1 MKLRHLAAAALVAS
15 SIGTAH
21 ASLTTFQAF
30 TGNVGLSSDG
40 CGSTAQTC
48 QLTANIPAGATIRA
62 AYLYTSTFTFS
73 APTFTGV
80 GGTLDGVNVNY
91 TALGANVI
99 SSAFALQAGR
109 ADVTSIVQAK
119 YDGVGGAYN
128 FAVTETSSSQDGQ
141 ALVVVYDLPSLA
153 TATVGILDG
162 FSAVNGDSTSITFA
176 SPLDPAAPGFFA
188 EMRLG
193 IGFSC
198 CNQRSSVTVNGTTI
212 TTQAGDADDGSV
224 SNGALITVGGDNDA
238 FTPDNPTY
246 DNDNERYNLVPR
258 VAAGDTSISIRTV
271 NPSNDDNIFLAM
283 FYVRGEAQFNA
294 TPEPSALLLAGVGLL
309 GLGLRRRRS
318 AA

>member
-1 MKLRHLAAAALVAS
+1 
-15 SIGTAH
+15 
-21 ASLTTFQAF
+21 
-30 TGNVGLSSDG
+30 VGLSSDG
-40 CGSTAQTC
+40 CGSTAQSC

-62 AYLYTSTFTFS
+62 AYLYTSTYTFS
-73 APTFTGV
+73 GPNFAGV

-99 SSAFALQAGR
+99 TPDAFTLQAGR
-109 ADVTSIVQAK
+109 ADVTSIIQAK

-128 FAVTETSSSQDGQ
+128 FVVTETDARQDGQ

-176 SPLDPAAPGFFA
+176 NPLDPAAPGFFA

-198 CNQRSSVTVNGTTI
+198 CDQRSTVTVNGVTI
-212 TTQAGDADDGSV
+212 TTQAGNADDGSV
-224 SNGALITVGGDNDA
+224 SNGALITVGGDADA
-238 FTPDNPTY
+238 FTPNSPSYLD
-246 DNDNERYNLVPR
+246 DHERYNLVPR
-258 VAAGDTSISIRTV
+258 IAAGDTSISIRTV

-294 TPEPSALLLAGVGLL
+294 TPEPSALLLAGAGLL
-309 GLGLRRRRS
+309 ALGLRRRRGS
-318 AA
+318 KATGV